1 MAEWQPKLE
10 QPPHGAQKKQKKKIT
25 WQSSLQGLSLSPAHF
40 LLQPAASSFPFGL
53 G

>member
-1 MAEWQPKLE
+1 MERGQS
-10 QPPHGAQKKQKKKIT
+10 KKQKKKIT
-25 WQSSLQGLSLSPAHF
+25 WQSSLQGLFLSAAPF